1 MYTVTTP
8 TLTFEVEDN
17 INFYETTRVFLT
29 LNDPNDIT
37 VLEKD
42 MTVDDKKTVHVV
54 LTQEETLSLPLGVV
68 TAQINYLYEVGDELR
83 RGATEKV
90 ELAVE
95 KNNKNEV
102 VFE

>member
-1 MYTVTTP
+1 MFTVTTP
-8 TLTFEVEDN
+8 TLTFEVEDK
-17 INFYETTRVFLT
+17 IDFYGMTRVFLT

-42 MTVDDKKTVHVV
+42 MTVDDKRIAHVV
-54 LTQEETLSLPLGVV
+54 LSQEETLSLPLGVV

-83 RGATEKV
+83 RGATDKV
-90 ELAVE
+90 ELTVE